1 MIRILGDTTDALTAS
16 AGTCVPAALP
26 LERLADIPVTAW
38 ELGRRLTVPGHVRR
52 DPLDEAGFRCGFLAP
67 TGEIV
72 AVHRDHGLRVLAA
85 GRHWERCAPD
95 VTFAAA
101 DRDGMVLTTP
111 AGMFLRR
118 PDDTD
123 TALLAPRDLPP
134 RAWPP
139 AAAGVLG
146 SGDLVV
152 ALPLLGEVLV
162 LTAEGRLRHRLGAA
176 EGLEEPRGVCVD
188 PDGAGFLV
196 ADARAHVVLHVS
208 TGARSPRATLVH
220 GRPGRAGKGP
230 GMLNAPRWASFTRSG
245 SVLIAD
251 TKNNRVVDVAEGT
264 ASRTWGSTDAHAQST
279 LRLWH
284 PNSAQEGPDGTVLV
298 AEGRGDRL
306 LRLGADDTCTVLL
319 GRCDTTAT
327 ELIQPRGAHFT
338 HRGTV
343 MVADCHNDRVI
354 EVTLTGVVK
363 RVLPGPHAPDST
375 PDAALDWP
383 RFATPVPEG
392 TLIADGRRRRLLCL
406 DHAGSPRWQ
415 LTAWRPRGT
424 SDPVPFADPHHV
436 VVTSGSPL
444 ELLVTDS
451 ANGTVTRIDRHGE
464 ASWWHA
470 GLSDPHMALPLPDGG
485 VLVSDTGADRLVRI
499 SPDGRCGT
507 WLGAEEVRAHTG
519 ASLRQPRAMAR
530 LRNGAL
536 LVVDT
541 GRHRVLLM
549 SPDGAVRSLSPLLD
563 SLVGSLFF
571 PRHVDV
577 DRDERTLLLSDFDN
591 SRLVLVDLPSLL
603 ELLGG

>member
-1 MIRILGDTTDALTAS
+1 MP

-26 LERLADIPVTAW
+26 LERLADTPVAAW
-38 ELGRRLTVPGHVRR
+38 ELGRRLTVSGQVRR
-52 DPLDEAGFRCGFLAP
+52 DPLDESGFRCGFFLQ

-72 AVHRDHGLRVLAA
+72 AVHRDHGMRVLSA
-85 GRHWERCAPD
+85 GRHWERRAPD

-118 PDDTD
+118 PDGTD
-123 TALLAPRDLPP
+123 TALLAPCDLPSDV
-134 RAWPP
+134 WPP

-146 SGDLVV
+146 SGELVV

-188 PDGAGFLV
+188 PDGTGFLV

-208 TGARSPRATLVH
+208 IGARSPRATLVH
-220 GRPGRAGKGP
+220 GRPGGAGKGP
-230 GMLNAPRWASFTRSG
+230 RMLNAPRWASFTHSG

-251 TKNNRVVDVAEGT
+251 TKNNRIVDISGGAV
-264 ASRTWGSTDAHAQST
+264 SRTWGRTDAYAQSR

-284 PNSAQEGPDGTVLV
+284 PNGAQEGPDGTVLV

-319 GRCDTTAT
+319 GKCDTMAT

-343 MVADCHNDRVI
+343 MVADCHNGRVL
-354 EVTLTGVVK
+354 EVTPTGVVK
-363 RVLPGPHAPDST
+363 RVLPGPHT
-375 PDAALDWP
+375 PDLAPGMALDWP
-383 RFATPVPEG
+383 RFATSVPEG
-392 TLIADGRRRRLLCL
+392 TLVVDGRRRRLLCL
-406 DHAGSPRWQ
+406 DHAGSFRWQ
-415 LTAWRPRGT
+415 LTEWRPQGA
-424 SDPVPFADPHHV
+424 SDPVRFADPHHI
-436 VVTSGSPL
+436 VVTSRAPL

-451 ANGTVTRIDRHGE
+451 ANGTVSRIDRRGA

-470 GLSDPHMALPLPDGG
+470 GLSDPHMALPLSDGG
-485 VLVSDTGADRLVRI
+485 VLVSDTGADRLARI

-507 WLGAEEVRAHTG
+507 WLGADKVRAHTG
-519 ASLRQPRAMAR
+519 ASLRQPRAIAR

-536 LVVDT
+536 LIVDT

-549 SPDGAVRSLSPLLD
+549 SPDGGVRSLSPLLD

-571 PRHVDV
+571 PRYVDV

-591 SRLVLVDLPSLL
+591 SRLVFVDLPSLL